1 MKHTKKIN
9 YRMIVASA
17 TISGFYLTLVGF
29 GSVYLATIVNIPKL
43 GFSLMFGLALLSI
56 LILRTD
62 LFTGSVMRV
71 FSLVYTGKLS
81 RKIGYN
87 ELAHSLLGNFIG
99 AMLLTQLFIL
109 SKSYTDNMDK
119 VILNLVYI
127 KIGYT
132 IPELIFKGI
141 LCNICVCTAILLY
154 NRTKGFSQI
163 FVTMAMIF
171 IFVLLSFEHS
181 IVNIGLFIYAILHL
195 HYMNWLILYNLL
207 FVTFGNILGG
217 IVVAY
222 IKIFLEKNIKQSQLE
237 EV

>member
-1 MKHTKKIN
+1 MKQSNKIN
-9 YRMIVASA
+9 YRIITASA

-29 GSVYLATIVNIPKL
+29 GSVYLATIVKIPKL

-71 FSLVYTGKLS
+71 FSLVYTGKLT
-81 RKIGYN
+81 RKIGYS
-87 ELAHSLLGNFIG
+87 ELVHSLLGNFIG
-99 AMLLTQLFIL
+99 AMLLVQLFIL
-109 SKSYTDNMDK
+109 SRSYTENMDK
-119 VILNLVYI
+119 IILNLVYI

-171 IFVLLSFEHS
+171 IFVLLGFEHS
-181 IVNIGLFIYAILHL
+181 IVNIGLFIYVILHL
-195 HYMNWLILYNLL
+195 HYMNWLLLYNLL
-207 FVTFGNILGG
+207 FVTFGNVLGG
-217 IVVAY
+217 IIVAY
-222 IKIFLEKNIKQSQLE
+222 IKIFLEKNIKQTKLE

>member
-1 MKHTKKIN
+1 MKHTEKIN

-154 NRTKGFSQI
+154 
-163 FVTMAMIF
+163 
-171 IFVLLSFEHS
+171 
-181 IVNIGLFIYAILHL
+181 
-195 HYMNWLILYNLL
+195 LY
-207 FVTFGNILGG
+207 
-217 IVVAY
+217 Y
-222 IKIFLEKNIKQSQLE
+222 
-237 EV
+237 

>member
-1 MKHTKKIN
+1 MKQSNKIN
-9 YRMIVASA
+9 YRMITASA

-29 GSVYLATIVNIPKL
+29 GSVYLATIVKIPKL

-71 FSLVYTGKLS
+71 FSLVYTGKLT
-81 RKIGYN
+81 RKIGYS
-87 ELAHSLLGNFIG
+87 ELVHSLLGNFIG
-99 AMLLTQLFIL
+99 AMLLVQLFIL
-109 SKSYTDNMDK
+109 SRSYTENMDK
-119 VILNLVYI
+119 IILNLVYI

-171 IFVLLSFEHS
+171 IFVLLGFEHS
-181 IVNIGLFIYAILHL
+181 IVNIGLFIYVILHL
-195 HYMNWLILYNLL
+195 HYMNWLLLYNLL
-207 FVTFGNILGG
+207 FVTFGNVLGG
-217 IVVAY
+217 IIVAY
-222 IKIFLEKNIKQSQLE
+222 IKIFLEKNIKQTKLE